1 MLRSRGTEGI
11 LRRDRIATMTRDEP
25 PAVET
30 HRGGRHSA
38 PPRAALASS
47 HAPRPPAPPRLLVSL
62 ATYNEAE
69 NLGPLVRA
77 IRCYAPHAAVLV
89 IDDNSPDGTG
99 RVADR
104 LREELSEVFAI
115 HRSGK
120 LGLGSAILAA
130 MRFALEHGY
139 DQVLNLDADFSHPP
153 RFIPDL
159 LAGMDRFDVMIGSR
173 YVPGGG
179 VSSKMFDAKRRLMSF
194 GINTY
199 ARLLLGLS
207 SRDNSG
213 SYRCYRV
220 SKLAEIRL
228 GRIHSRGYSFMEEIL
243 FRCRQ
248 VGCRI
253 GETPIIFE
261 DRRTGVSKIN
271 TLEVARALEI
281 ILRLGIGRPFGA
293 LRRRL
298 LGDDRP

>member
-1 MLRSRGTEGI
+1 MPRSVR
-11 LRRDRIATMTRDEP
+11 ASAVP
-25 PAVET
+25 PET
-30 HRGGRHSA
+30 S
-38 PPRAALASS
+38 
-47 HAPRPPAPPRLLVSL
+47 PPRLLVSL

-77 IRCYAPHAAVLV
+77 IRCYAPHATVLV

-104 LREELSEVFAI
+104 LAEELPSVFAI

-120 LGLGSAILAA
+120 LGLGSAILGA
-130 MRFALEHGY
+130 MRFALENGFE
-139 DQVLNLDADFSHPP
+139 QILNLDADFSHPP

-159 LAGMDRFDVMIGSR
+159 LAGMDRVDVMIGSR
-173 YVPGGG
+173 YVAGGG
-179 VSSKMFDAKRRLMSF
+179 VSSRMFDAKRRLMSF

-199 ARLLLGLS
+199 ARLLLGLT

-220 SKLAEIRL
+220 SKLAEIDL

-261 DRRTGVSKIN
+261 DRRAGVSKIN
-271 TLEVARALEI
+271 SLEVARALEI
-281 ILRLGIGRPFGA
+281 ILRLGLGRPFGA
-293 LRRRL
+293 FRRKHE
-298 LGDDRP
+298 GGDRPAIRA